1 MESLLR
7 YIQAPP
13 NPGEEPSCRLLI
25 VRDKANSTTVSLF
38 INKLLQPQDELNI
51 EYGGPYWQIFW
62 PHLSLDQQRRMKIQ
76 YPDVPASPWMWVKAR
91 SKLGALIRLRGD
103 GAMSNEAKMGS
114 FIFYT
119 EKSTPPAH
127 RTGLF
132 RPTDNKQAAKKLL
145 PKDDKENGSNTKRAL
160 SCAVVTSRRCCF
172 SC

>member
-91 SKLGALIRLRGD
+91 SKLVGALIRLRGD
-103 GAMSNEAKMGS
+103 GAMSNE
-114 FIFYT
+114 
-119 EKSTPPAH
+119 
-127 RTGLF
+127 
-132 RPTDNKQAAKKLL
+132 
-145 PKDDKENGSNTKRAL
+145 
-160 SCAVVTSRRCCF
+160 
-172 SC
+172 